1 MILLDFVS
9 ISRLRRSKK
18 HDKKYVK
25 LHKVE
30 IHKWKITTLINIQT
44 TLININKYANIIL
57 PLFIIHCIRNI
68 TFLLFMQFY
77 TYSYIVI

>member
-57 PLFIIHCIRNI
+57 PLFIIYCIRNI